1 MTEIR
6 IPKPGDA
13 VMEGTLV
20 EWLAPD
26 GAHVQAGDPIYLLET
41 DKVEMGIEAPCAG
54 VLRHIG
60 VAGEIYPVGELIA
73 TIQ

>member
-6 IPKPGDA
+6 IPQPGDA

-20 EWLAPD
+20 EWLASD
-26 GAHVQAGDPIYLLET
+26 GARVEAGDVIYRLET
-41 DKVEMGIEAPCAG
+41 DKVEMDIEAPCAG
-54 VLRHIG
+54 VLKHIG
-60 VAGEIYPVGELIA
+60 QVGEVYPVGELIA

>member
-1 MTEIR
+1 VTEIR

-20 EWLAPD
+20 EWMASD
-26 GAHVQAGDPIYLLET
+26 GAHVEAGEVIYRLET
-41 DKVEMGIEAPCAG
+41 EKVEMDIEAPCAG

-60 VAGEIYPVGELIA
+60 QEGEVYPVGELIA